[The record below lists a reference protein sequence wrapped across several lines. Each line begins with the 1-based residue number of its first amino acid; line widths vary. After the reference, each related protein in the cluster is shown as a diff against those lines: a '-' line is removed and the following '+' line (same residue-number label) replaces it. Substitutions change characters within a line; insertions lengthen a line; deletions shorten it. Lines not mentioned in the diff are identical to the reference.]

1 MLKKHNALPGDLFTR
16 QGKGRN
22 KRIKFFP
29 LTYGKEESFEV
40 MSLQRKA
47 EN

>member
-1 MLKKHNALPGDLFTR
+1 MLKKHNALPGDLLIR

-29 LTYGKEESFEV
+29 LNYGKEESFEV